1 MSGPAASAVANGAR
15 HRASGRQSLWMLV
28 ASLCFACMGVCVKLG
43 AEVFSAAE
51 LVFYRGLIATLMLYG
66 YVRWH
71 GWSLRTPH
79 WKAQL
84 NRGVSGFVS
93 LVLYFFAIGAL
104 PLATAVTLNYTS
116 PLFLALLLVFW
127 SGERLRASLLGA
139 LGIGFAGVVLLLQP
153 TLQEDQW
160 LPALV
165 GLASGFLAGV
175 AYLNVRNLGEL
186 GEPEWRTVFY
196 FSFIATL
203 GGTPWVLASDPFHRF
218 DGYGVLLLLG
228 VGVFGAIAQLA
239 MTRAYRHGKTLLSA
253 SLAYTT
259 VIFSSGFGVL
269 IWGEVLPLAAWAG
282 IALIVASGVLASL
295 RSRAAPAEQD

>member
-1 MSGPAASAVANGAR
+1 MSDSMVPAAGAR
-15 HRASGRQSLWMLV
+15 PRSSGRQSLWMLV
-28 ASLCFACMGVCVKLG
+28 ASLSFACMGVCVKLG
-43 AEVFSAAE
+43 AEVFSSAE
-51 LVFYRGLIATLMLYG
+51 LVFYRGLIATLMLYA
-66 YVRWH
+66 YVRWR
-71 GWSLRTPH
+71 GWRLRTPH

-116 PLFLALLLVFW
+116 PLFLGMLLVFW
-127 SGERLRASLLGA
+127 SGEKLRASLLLA

-153 TLQEDQW
+153 TLDEDQVV
-160 LPALV
+160 PALV
-165 GLASGFLAGV
+165 GLASGLLAGV

-218 DGYGVLLLLG
+218 DSYGAMLLLG
-228 VGVFGAIAQLA
+228 VGVFGAVAQLA
-239 MTRAYRHGKTLLSA
+239 MTRAYRHGKTMLSA

-259 VIFSSGFGVL
+259 VIFSSAFGVL